1 MKSNLVKKYGVW
13 LLCGV
18 IAIVFATMIGI
29 TIYRS
34 NLREIKLDG
43 VVIGYTKDEQLAT
56 ELLEEVKA
64 SVNEENGNTIQWDV
78 NLSMEK
84 GKGKRASS
92 KEELKKAMEETL
104 ESLKGDQAQLSYAL
118 KINDYEVI
126 LKSKK
131 EVKEVLQKTQE
142 KYSKTSDVQIAL
154 VTDEKKGTLV
164 PEVNMVTKSDKNQ
177 HMVAAA
183 RTVTDQTEQSQT
195 NKKSKK
201 SQNEVVKVAFAE
213 DIEIEPVYVKS
224 EELTQ
229 VKEAVLDITK
239 EKDQDETY
247 KVKKGD
253 TISGIA
259 NENGM
264 TVKEFM
270 KLNTQ
275 IKDSDSIMPG
285 DEVVISVPTPE
296 LSVIVQKEELT
307 KKKYYADTVYVK
319 DSSMYEGESKV
330 VQKGKAGVKQVTS
343 LVSYKNGQAY
353 RSKVTDT
360 EVIKKAVPKKVVQG
374 TKVRPTYI
382 KPINGGTL
390 TSRVGARWGRM
401 HEGVDWA
408 CSIGTTVMAS
418 REGTVIQAGWINGYG
433 NCVTISH
440 GDGVITRYGHMNSV
454 SVSVGQAVS
463 QGETIGYSGNTG
475 RSTGPHLH
483 FELRINGVVKDPLDY
498 L

>member
-1 MKSNLVKKYGVW
+1 METYIVKEGDNIATIAKKYNISIVDLINQNNLENVYYLEPGLELIIPEERAPLGFTYYTVKKGDSLYE
-13 LLCGV
+13 
-18 IAIVFATMIGI
+18 IAKHYNISVKDLSELNGLEINEY
-29 TIYRS
+29 IYP
-34 NLREIKLDG
+34 
-43 VVIGYTKDEQLAT
+43 EQR
-56 ELLEEVKA
+56 
-64 SVNEENGNTIQWDV
+64 I
-78 NLSMEK
+78 
-84 GKGKRASS
+84 
-92 KEELKKAMEETL
+92 
-104 ESLKGDQAQLSYAL
+104 
-118 KINDYEVI
+118 
-126 LKSKK
+126 
-131 EVKEVLQKTQE
+131 
-142 KYSKTSDVQIAL
+142 
-154 VTDEKKGTLV
+154 LV
-164 PEVNMVTKSDKNQ
+164 PEEGV
-177 HMVAAA
+177 
-183 RTVTDQTEQSQT
+183 
-195 NKKSKK
+195 
-201 SQNEVVKVAFAE
+201 EV
-213 DIEIEPVYVKS
+213 Y
-224 EELTQ
+224 
-229 VKEAVLDITK
+229 ITK

-247 KVKKGD
+247 QVKKGD

-275 IKDSDSIMPG
+275 IKDTDSIMPG

-408 CSIGTTVMAS
+408 CPIGTTVMAS

-454 SVSVGQAVS
+454 SVSVGQSVS